1 MEAVENIDQYIA
13 SFPVEIQEKLTAMRE
28 TIQRAAPQAEEAI
41 KYAMPTFVLHGNLVH
56 FAAFKKHIGFYP
68 ASEAIREFREKLSA
82 YEVSKGAIRFP
93 LDEKLPLGLVASIV
107 KFRVKMN
114 KQKTKGKVK

>member
-1 MEAVENIDQYIA
+1 MKAVENIDQYIA
-13 SFPVEIQEKLTAMRE
+13 SFPVEIQEKLATMRE
-28 TIQRAAPQAEEAI
+28 TIKRAAPQAEEAV

-56 FAAFKKHIGFYP
+56 FAAYKKHIGFYP
-68 ASEAIREFREKLSA
+68 APEAIREFREKLSA

-93 LDEKLPLGLVASIV
+93 LDEKLPLRLVASIV

-114 KQKTKGKVK
+114 KQKGKGKTK

>member
-1 MEAVENIDQYIA
+1 MKAVENIDQYIA
-13 SFPVEIQEKLTAMRE
+13 TFPVEIQEKLTAMRE

-68 ASEAIREFREKLSA
+68 APEAIREFGEKLSM

-93 LDEKLPLGLVASIV
+93 LDEKLPLGLVATIV

-114 KQKTKGKVK
+114 KEKSKDKTK